1 MERLTGLTGSD
12 EASAEY
18 WMGKKPRLLV
28 IKHGK
33 EGSRAYA
40 EGESWMVRPF
50 PVKAMKGFGGGDGYA
65 SALLSG
71 LMTGHTLEE
80 SLEMGSASAAMLVAS
95 HACSRDM
102 PTEQELLSFIR
113 EKKAECGT
121 IVTRL

>member
-1 MERLTGLTGSD
+1 MSF
-12 EASAEY
+12 
-18 WMGKKPRLLV
+18 M
-28 IKHGK
+28 
-33 EGSRAYA
+33 RARTA
-40 EGESWMVRPF
+40 AGISVF
-50 PVKAMKGFGGGDGYA
+50 GDGYA

-102 PTEQELLSFIR
+102 PTEQELLGFIR
-113 EKKAECGT
+113 EKKAEYGT